1 MSNVIISSYEITYIT
16 SIWLKGG
23 RTAMTVL
30 IVDDDRDSLE
40 QINQYVRYRGYDTVM
55 VQSGYEALDMLEQ
68 LVPYAIILDAVMP
81 ELNGLEVIR
90 KIKRKEGTRDIPI
103 ILISALGSEI
113 KLMLDPEE
121 QANHYLS
128 RPFSSKDL
136 LKVLNKLI
144 NP

>member
-1 MSNVIISSYEITYIT
+1 
-16 SIWLKGG
+16 
-23 RTAMTVL
+23 MTVL